1 MAGKGKIARGALEAL
16 TDAYKKTFAPE
27 TYYHG
32 SNVPDIKKF
41 DAGTESSKGGIDNT
55 GATYFTT
62 DENYAHEYALREF
75 LDDNFQR
82 KIDDPFGNIRD
93 YVVKGPMEKS
103 EAKKIYEGTNF
114 KELDEYGTAPT
125 IYPVKIKTDN
135 IFDFEN
141 EKQVDGLISE
151 LSSGSDLISDVA
163 TGSEMSLK
171 QAMQIFSSQKK
182 NWSDMTPQEQELH
195 VRARDIIDKQ
205 PNEAYVPSERTL
217 DDVIYEIREG
227 NWEVLEDQSIQKI
240 LKDKGYRGY
249 RTNEPGTIGLFYPD
263 KGDVRSVFAKFD
275 PTKSKSGNI
284 LASVPAGAL
293 ATGALSD
300 IVDE

>member
-1 MAGKGKIARGALEAL
+1 MAGKGKIVTGALEAL

-41 DAGTESSKGGIDNT
+41 DTGAESSRGGADNP

-62 DENYAHEYALREF
+62 DEDYALKYGLGPF
-75 LDDNFQR
+75 VDDNFYR
-82 KIDDPFGNIRD
+82 KINDPSGNIRD

-141 EKQVDGLISE
+141 EKQVDDLISD
-151 LSSGSDLISDVA
+151 LSSGSDLISDVTA
-163 TGSEMSLK
+163 GSEMSLK
-171 QAMQIFSSQKK
+171 QARQIFMSQNKK
-182 NWSDMTPQEQELH
+182 WSDMTPQEQELH

-205 PNEAYVPSERTL
+205 PNEAYASSERTL
-217 DDVIYEIREG
+217 DDFIYGIREG
-227 NWEVLEDQSIQKI
+227 DWEVLEDQSIQKI

-249 RTNEPGTIGLFYPD
+249 KVNQPGTVALFYPD

-275 PTKSKSGNI
+275 PKKSKSGNI

-293 ATGALSD
+293 AAGALSE

>member
-1 MAGKGKIARGALEAL
+1 MAGKSDIVRGALDAL
-16 TDAYKKTFAPE
+16 TDAYKKTFDPE

-41 DAGTESSKGGIDNT
+41 DPGAESSKGGIDNP

-62 DENYAHEYALREF
+62 DEDYALKYGLGPF
-75 LDDNFQR
+75 VDDNFYR

-93 YVVKGPMEKS
+93 YVVKGPMKKS

-125 IYPVKIKTDN
+125 IYPVKIKTED

-141 EKQVDGLISE
+141 KEQVDGLINE
-151 LSSGSDLISDVA
+151 LSPDPDLI
-163 TGSEMSLK
+163 
-171 QAMQIFSSQKK
+171 
-182 NWSDMTPQEQELH
+182 
-195 VRARDIIDKQ
+195 RDG
-205 PNEAYVPSERTL
+205 TL
-217 DDVIYEIREG
+217 EDVIYLIREG
-227 NWEVLEDQSIQKI
+227 NWEVLEEQSIQKI

-249 RTNEPGTIGLFYPD
+249 KTSEPGTIGRYYPD

-275 PTKSKSGNI
+275 PAKSKSGNI
-284 LASVPAGAL
+284 LATVPAAAV
-293 ATGALSD
+293 ATGALGD
-300 IVDE
+300 LVEEE